1 MTLDVRSLKTRTFW
15 MLFFAAC
22 FSIGLIKNLVQLCFR
37 LAN

>member
-15 MLFFAAC
+15 TLFFAAC
-22 FSIGLIKNLVQLCFR
+22 FAIGFIKNLVQLCLR